1 MFERRFTEQAR
12 EVMRLSVDEVGRFK
26 HEHVDP
32 AHLLV
37 GLLREGDGVAAQAL
51 SASGVT
57 LEAARE
63 RLEAIL
69 GHGEEDVGSATLT
82 VRSKKVLDL
91 ALGAARRLDD
101 DRVDT
106 EHLLLALASEPEG
119 AAAEI
124 LANLGVGQR
133 ELRAEVMSLIG
144 GEVSTG
150 IVTEGLGDEDSTGA
164 LWIPGDDE
172 LDLDRPM
179 PPPGR

>member
-1 MFERRFTEQAR
+1 MGLT
-12 EVMRLSVDEVGRFK
+12 VDEVSRLK

-32 AHLLV
+32 AHLLI
-37 GLLREGDGVAAQAL
+37 GLLREEEGAAARAL

-69 GHGEEDVGSATLT
+69 GHGEADVSGVTLT

-91 ALGAARRLDD
+91 ALGAARRLGD

-119 AAAEI
+119 VAAQI
-124 LANLGVGQR
+124 LADLGVSQR
-133 ELRAEVMSLIG
+133 ELRAEVMSLTG
-144 GEVSTG
+144 REDSTG
-150 IVTEGLGDEDSTGA
+150 IVPEGLVEEDSTGT
-164 LWIPGDDE
+164 LWIPGNDE
-172 LDLDRPM
+172 LDPDLPV
-179 PPPGR
+179 PPPSN